1 MMKVEY
7 SKKFLKQLTAVPCE
21 IRSKIESFVFEE
33 LVLTS
38 SIYEMG
44 KVEKMKGYD
53 GFYKVRFG
61 NYRLG
66 LALENE
72 VIVVKTV
79 MHRREIYK
87 FFP

>member
-1 MMKVEY
+1 MKVKY
-7 SKKFLKQLTAVPCE
+7 SKKFLKQLAAVPSD
-21 IRSKIESFVFEE
+21 IRSKIESFVFDE
-33 LVLTS
+33 LVSTT

-44 KVEKMKGYD
+44 RVEKMKGYD

-66 LALENE
+66 LVIENE
-72 VIVVKTV
+72 MITVKTV

>member
-1 MMKVEY
+1 MKVEY
-7 SKKFLKQLTAVPCE
+7 SKKFLKQLASVPGDN
-21 IRSKIESFVFEE
+21 RSKIESFVFEE
-33 LVLTS
+33 LVSAS

-66 LALENE
+66 LVLENE
-72 VIVVKTV
+72 MITVKTV
-79 MHRREIYK
+79 MHRKEIYK

>member
-1 MMKVEY
+1 MKVEY
-7 SKKFLKQLTAVPCE
+7 SKKFLKQLAAVPID
-21 IRSKIESFVFEE
+21 IRSKIESFVFDE
-33 LVLTS
+33 LVSTS

-66 LALENE
+66 LVIENE
-72 VIVVKTV
+72 LITVKVV

>member
-1 MMKVEY
+1 MKVEY
-7 SKKFLKQLTAVPCE
+7 SKKFLKQLAVVPSD
-21 IRSKIESFVFEE
+21 IRSKIEGFVFEE
-33 LVLTS
+33 LVSTP
-38 SIYEMG
+38 SIYEIG

-61 NYRLG
+61 HYRLG
-66 LALENE
+66 LVIENE
-72 VIVVKTV
+72 IITVKTV

>member
-1 MMKVEY
+1 MKVEY
-7 SKKFLKQLTAVPCE
+7 SKKFLKQLAAVPSD

-33 LVLTS
+33 LVSTS
-38 SIYEMG
+38 SIYEIG

-66 LALENE
+66 LVIENE
-72 VIVVKTV
+72 MITVKTV

>member
-1 MMKVEY
+1 MA
-7 SKKFLKQLTAVPCE
+7 AVPSD

-33 LVLTS
+33 LVSTS
-38 SIYEMG
+38 SIYEIG

-66 LALENE
+66 LVIENE
-72 VIVVKTV
+72 MITVKTV

>member
-1 MMKVEY
+1 MKVEY
-7 SKKFLKQLTAVPCE
+7 SKNFLKELAAVPSDV
-21 IRSKIESFVFEE
+21 RSKIESFVFDE
-33 LVLTS
+33 LVSAS

-66 LALENE
+66 LMLKNE
-72 VIVVKTV
+72 TIAVKTV

>member
-1 MMKVEY
+1 MRVEY
-7 SKKFLKQLTAVPCE
+7 SKKFLKQLAVIPSD
-21 IRSKIESFVFEE
+21 IRPKIENFAFEE
-33 LVLTS
+33 LVSAS
-38 SIYEMG
+38 SIYEIG

-66 LALENE
+66 LVIENE
-72 VIVVKTV
+72 LITVKAV

>member
-1 MMKVEY
+1 MKAEY
-7 SKKFLKQLTAVPCE
+7 SKKFLKQLAAVPSD

-33 LVLTS
+33 LITAS

-44 KVEKMKGYD
+44 KIEKMKGYD

-66 LALENE
+66 LVFENE
-72 VIVVKTV
+72 MITVKTV
-79 MHRREIYK
+79 MHRKEIYK

>member
-1 MMKVEY
+1 MKVEY
-7 SKKFLKQLTAVPCE
+7 SKKFLKQLAAVPSD
-21 IRSKIESFVFEE
+21 IRSNIESFVFEE
-33 LVLTS
+33 LVSAS

-53 GFYKVRFG
+53 GVYKVRFG

-66 LALENE
+66 LVIENE
-72 VIVVKTV
+72 IIIVKSV

>member
-1 MMKVEY
+1 MQVEY
-7 SKKFLKQLTAVPCE
+7 SKKFLKQLAAVPVD

-33 LVLTS
+33 LVSTS
-38 SIYEMG
+38 SIYELG

-53 GFYKVRFG
+53 GFYKVRIG

-66 LALENE
+66 LVIENE
-72 VIVVKTV
+72 IITVKTV

>member
-1 MMKVEY
+1 MKVKY
-7 SKKFLKQLTAVPCE
+7 SKKFLKQLAAIPSD

-33 LVLTS
+33 LVSTL

-66 LALENE
+66 LVIENE
-72 VIVVKTV
+72 IVAVKTV

>member
-1 MMKVEY
+1 MKVKY
-7 SKKFLKQLTAVPCE
+7 SKKFLKQLAAIPSD

-33 LVLTS
+33 LVSTL

-66 LALENE
+66 LVLEN
-72 VIVVKTV
+72 
-79 MHRREIYK
+79 
-87 FFP
+87 

>member
-1 MMKVEY
+1 MKVEY
-7 SKKFLKQLTAVPCE
+7 SKKFLKQLAEVPRD
-21 IRSKIESFVFEE
+21 IRSRIENFVFDE
-33 LVLTS
+33 LVSTS

-44 KVEKMKGYD
+44 KIEKMKGYD

-66 LALENE
+66 LVIENE
-72 VIVVKTV
+72 MISVKTV

>member
-1 MMKVEY
+1 MKVEY
-7 SKKFLKQLTAVPCE
+7 SKKFLKQLATVPSD

-33 LVLTS
+33 LVLAS

-44 KVEKMKGYD
+44 KVEKMKGND

-66 LALENE
+66 LVIENE
-72 VIVVKTV
+72 IVAVKTV

>member
-1 MMKVEY
+1 MDVGY
-7 SKKFLKQLTAVPCE
+7 SKKFLKQLASIPNETRV
-21 IRSKIESFVFEE
+21 KIEHFVFAE
-33 LVLTS
+33 LISAS
-38 SIYEMG
+38 SMSSLG
-44 KVEKMKGYD
+44 KVEKMQGYE

-66 LALENE
+66 L
-72 VIVVKTV
+72 VIDNNLVTIKTV

>member
-1 MMKVEY
+1 MEVKY
-7 SKKFLKQLTAVPCE
+7 SKKFLKQLAAVPSD
-21 IRSKIESFVFEE
+21 IQSKIESFVFDE
-33 LVLTS
+33 LVSTS

-66 LALENE
+66 LVLENE
-72 VIVVKTV
+72 IITVKAV

>member
-1 MMKVEY
+1 MKVEY
-7 SKKFLKQLTAVPCE
+7 SKKFLKELAAVPGD

-33 LVLTS
+33 LVSTS
-38 SIYEMG
+38 SIYEIG

-66 LALENE
+66 LVIENE
-72 VIVVKTV
+72 IVTVKTV

>member
-1 MMKVEY
+1 MKVEY
-7 SKKFLKQLTAVPCE
+7 SKKFLKQLATVPSD
-21 IRSKIESFVFEE
+21 IRSKIENFVFEE
-33 LVLTS
+33 LLSAS

-44 KVEKMKGYD
+44 KIEKMKGYED
-53 GFYKVRFG
+53 FYKVRFG

-66 LALENE
+66 LVIENE
-72 VIVVKTV
+72 IITVKTV

>member
-1 MMKVEY
+1 MKVKY
-7 SKKFLKQLTAVPCE
+7 SKKFLKQLAAVPSD
-21 IRSKIESFVFEE
+21 IRLKIESFAFEE
-33 LVLTS
+33 LVSTS

-66 LALENE
+66 LVIENE
-72 VIVVKTV
+72 IIVVKTV

>member
-1 MMKVEY
+1 MKISY
-7 SKKFLKQLTAVPCE
+7 SKKFLKQLAGVPSE
-21 IRSKIESFVFEE
+21 TRVKIEDFVFNE
-33 LVLTS
+33 LVSVS
-38 SIYEMG
+38 SISSLG
-44 KVEKMKGYD
+44 KVEKMQGYD

-66 LALENE
+66 LVIEND
-72 VIVVKTV
+72 VITVKTV

>member
-1 MMKVEY
+1 MKVEY
-7 SKKFLKQLTAVPCE
+7 SKKFLKQLAAVPSD

-33 LVLTS
+33 LVSTS
-38 SIYEMG
+38 SVYEMG

-66 LALENE
+66 LVIENE
-72 VIVVKTV
+72 MVSVKTV
-79 MHRREIYK
+79 MHIREIYK

>member
-1 MMKVEY
+1 MKVEY
-7 SKKFLKQLTAVPCE
+7 SKKFLKQLAAVPGD

-33 LVLTS
+33 LVSTS

-44 KVEKMKGYD
+44 KVEKLKGYD

-66 LALENE
+66 LVVENE
-72 VIVVKTV
+72 TITVKTV

>member
-1 MMKVEY
+1 MKVEY
-7 SKKFLKQLTAVPCE
+7 TKKFLKQIAAVPSD

-33 LVLTS
+33 LVSTS

-66 LALENE
+66 LVIENE
-72 VIVVKTV
+72 MITVKKQSCI
-79 MHRREIYK
+79 EEKYIS

>member
-1 MMKVEY
+1 MKVKY
-7 SKKFLKQLTAVPCE
+7 GKKFLKQLAAVPSD
-21 IRSKIESFVFEE
+21 IRLKIESFVFEE
-33 LVLTS
+33 LVSTS

-66 LALENE
+66 LVIENE
-72 VIVVKTV
+72 IVAVKIV